1 MGISIHPP
9 RAGRDQVGA
18 FANRE
23 NAEFQSTRPVRGGT
37 FGPKA
42 PAKKPKKFQST
53 RPVRGGTAIFRS
65 KAVRRCHFNPPAPCG
80 AGQSNAAIIAISKDF
95 NPPAPCGAGRVPPA
109 ELYSCPVNFNPP
121 APCGAGLQ
129 DRVNELLNSK
139 ISIHPPRAGRDY
151 RCTTTSAT
159 YLAFQSTRPVR
170 GGTLSLPRLLHRRG
184 ISIHPPRAGR
194 DAGGI
199 RFIAAGIDFNPPA
212 PCGAG
217 RPIWTAF

>member
-1 MGISIHPP
+1 M
-9 RAGRDQVGA
+9 
-18 FANRE
+18 
-23 NAEFQSTRPVRGGT
+23 
-37 FGPKA
+37 
-42 PAKKPKKFQST
+42 
-53 RPVRGGTAIFRS
+53 
-65 KAVRRCHFNPPAPCG
+65 
-80 AGQSNAAIIAISKDF
+80 
-95 NPPAPCGAGRVPPA
+95 PPA

-194 DAGGI
+194 DFHALPLIRSVAISIHPPRAGRDAQYGR
-199 RFIAAGIDFNPPA
+199 RFETFQISIHPPRAGRDAPMRKRIICQKISIHPPRAGRDAWSITAICCCRNFNPPA

-217 RPIWTAF
+217 LLSLSLWFVLCSFQSTRPVRGGTFLILAFCWAV